1 MKRFGLQFLL
11 LAAFVF
17 AAFAQVTTGRLEG
30 TVTDPQGAAVPG
42 ATVKIALIAS
52 APENQMPVNSALPNN
67 ERCSAACTAPFSN
80 ARS

>member
-1 MKRFGLQFLL
+1 MKKFGLTCSL

-42 ATVKIALIAS
+42 ASVKVA
-52 APENQMPVNSALPNN
+52 NSQTGQNLQHCD
-67 ERCSAACTAPFSN
+67 R
-80 ARS
+80 